1 MRQADAAGG
10 RRDVFTV
17 VLRIGLAIAFAIDL
31 YVGVLSLFAPQLIA
45 PLLDIPVHDPAI
57 VRLAG
62 GEYVVAAL
70 VYALAFRAPRRFR
83 VLLWLCALDQAFAVV
98 MPALAVAH
106 GEIPSTWK
114 TVAPIPFQALLALLF
129 AAYAAGAR
137 PGRNRSATPFMQ

>member
-1 MRQADAAGG
+1 VRRADRTGAK
-10 RRDVFTV
+10 RDVFTI
-17 VLRIGLAIAFAIDL
+17 VLRAGLAIAFCIDF
-31 YVGVLSLFAPQLIA
+31 YVGVLSLFAPQLIT

-70 VYALAFRAPRRFR
+70 IYALAFRDPRRFH
-83 VLLWLCALDQAFAVV
+83 VLLWLCALDQLFAVV

-114 TVAPIPFQALLALLF
+114 IVAPIPFQALLGLLF
-129 AAYAAGAR
+129 AAGAIR
-137 PGRNRSATPFMQ
+137 LRKTP